1 VYFYRAFLAL
11 TRQSLALTYCKF
23 HNLLLK
29 GSPTFVI
36 LFTIFLSSSSV
47 AQQKPMIT
55 QYMFTS
61 MFLNPG
67 FAGSSGGICATGL
80 FRKQWIGFQDN
91 EDNST
96 SLQTF
101 LLTVDSPLKILH
113 GAVGGSIYQEKIGPL
128 QILAVKVGYTYRME
142 LGPGNF
148 SVGIQL
154 GFQNPK
160 NDFGVYKPVE
170 SNDPILENK
179 SDEES
184 DFLFDM
190 AAGLSYTIPEKF
202 YVGLS
207 SDQLL
212 QTQGKNTNYKLRRH
226 YYLTAGYQWSIPN
239 HPVFELQPS
248 LFLWFDG
255 SEFQLNL
262 SALVEYNKKFYG
274 GLAYRLQDAVSILA
288 GVTFKGFRIGVA
300 YDICTSSL
308 TKYNSG
314 SIEVMLSYC
323 FKIET
328 DKFRKSYHNTRFL

>member
-1 VYFYRAFLAL
+1 MYFYRAFLTL
-11 TRQSLALTYCKF
+11 TRLSLAFTF
-23 HNLLLK
+23 HRFPNFLYK
-29 GSPTFVI
+29 GSPLFVI
-36 LFTIFLSSSSV
+36 LFAVFWSPSSL

-55 QYMFTS
+55 QYMFTN

-80 FRKQWIGFQDN
+80 FRKQWIGYNDPDDSKSGPQD
-91 EDNST
+91 
-96 SLQTF
+96 F
-101 LLTVDSPLKILH
+101 LLTVDSPIKILH
-113 GAVGGSIYQEKIGPL
+113 GGIGGSIYQDKIGTI
-128 QILAVKVGYTYRME
+128 QILAVKVGYAYRME

-148 SVGIQL
+148 SIGIQL

-160 NDFGVYKPVE
+160 IDFAKFNPVVE
-170 SNDPILENK
+170 DDPVLKEK
-179 SDEES
+179 SDRS

-190 AAGLSYTIPEKF
+190 AAGLSYTIPDKF

-212 QTQGKNTNYKLRRH
+212 QTKGQNTNYQLCRH
-226 YYLTAGYQWSIPN
+226 YYLTAGYQWPLPY
-239 HPVFELQPS
+239 HPAFELQPS
-248 LFLWFDG
+248 MFLWFDG
-255 SEFQLNL
+255 AAFQLNI

-288 GVTFKGFRIGVA
+288 GVNFKGFRIGVA

-308 TKYNSG
+308 AKYNSG
-314 SIEVMLSYC
+314 SVEVMLSYC